1 MRRSVEGWKQG
12 SPQKERHIAKQSEKS
27 DATIFD
33 PAIREPPA
41 DLCVF
46 YQISL
51 PLTIMTHPP
60 TGWPDDIPPLP
71 WTFQVGKRQL
81 VIGSANPDLPGE
93 VDEIVFTM
101 NYEDGFVNRE
111 IEMARAKFILDA
123 VNNYYGRAGGGN
135 VLP

>member
-1 MRRSVEGWKQG
+1 LPAKYKGDNANDKDE
-12 SPQKERHIAKQSEKS
+12 PQRE
-27 DATIFD
+27 IF
-33 PAIREPPA
+33 PS
-41 DLCVF
+41 
-46 YQISL
+46 QT

-123 VNNYYGRAGGGN
+123 VNNYYGQAGGGN
-135 VLP
+135 VLRHL

>member
-1 MRRSVEGWKQG
+1 M
-12 SPQKERHIAKQSEKS
+12 
-27 DATIFD
+27 
-33 PAIREPPA
+33 
-41 DLCVF
+41 L
-46 YQISL
+46 
-51 PLTIMTHPP
+51 
-60 TGWPDDIPPLP
+60 
-71 WTFQVGKRQL
+71 QVGKRQL

-135 VLP
+135 VLRQQVRTKRRIREMKDDVSQQQFAGKPAITERETTQMSLDNELGVFD

>member
-1 MRRSVEGWKQG
+1 MSNNE
-12 SPQKERHIAKQSEKS
+12 
-27 DATIFD
+27 FD
-33 PAIREPPA
+33 HDNRGRGN
-41 DLCVF
+41 LG
-46 YQISL
+46 
-51 PLTIMTHPP
+51 P

-71 WTFQVGKRQL
+71 WTIQVGKRQL

-123 VNNYYGRAGGGN
+123 VNNYYGQAGGGN
-135 VLP
+135 VLRHL